1 MWLRN
6 HTGVHAMTYI
16 SARSLIAGLGFT
28 LVAAS
33 ALAQTVVNQ
42 PTSPSAAPPS
52 AVQTTPAAPMPGMS
66 PGSGM
71 APNPDMRSQMPQGA
85 GPHGSMHRQHQAAA
99 KGGGE
104 SPMGQIPQAVIDQ
117 LALTPAQQAQFDS
130 AQAARKEMQ
139 ASKQSLRAEQR
150 KAMDEQLT
158 KDIVDPRAVI
168 AQQKTMRTTMEAK
181 MEVVQQKWLAFWDGL
196 STPQKTTLSNYMK
209 SKHAAHTQ
217 KKPAAAKG

>member
-1 MWLRN
+1 MKY
-6 HTGVHAMTYI
+6 T

-28 LVAAS
+28 LVAAN
-33 ALAQTVVNQ
+33 ALAQTGAAQ
-42 PTSPSAAPPS
+42 SAPTTTTEPPS
-52 AVQTTPAAPMPGMS
+52 AVQAVPAAPMSGMG

-99 KGGGE
+99 KGSSEG
-104 SPMGQIPQAVIDQ
+104 PMGQIPQAVIDQ
-117 LALTPAQQAQFDS
+117 LALAPAQKAQFDL

-139 ASKQSLRAEQR
+139 ASKQLLRAEQR

-158 KDIVDPRAVI
+158 KDIVDPRAVM
-168 AQQKTMRTTMEAK
+168 AQQKKMRTTMEAK

-196 STPQKTTLSNYMK
+196 SAPQKTTLSNYMK

>member
-1 MWLRN
+1 MK
-6 HTGVHAMTYI
+6 HTST
-16 SARSLIAGLGFT
+16 RSLIAGLGLT

-33 ALAQTVVNQ
+33 ALAQTGVAQ
-42 PTSPSAAPPS
+42 SAPTTTTQPPS
-52 AVQTTPAAPMPGMS
+52 AVQTTPATPMSGMGQ
-66 PGSGM
+66 GSGM

-99 KGGGE
+99 KGGSE

-117 LALTPAQQAQFDS
+117 LALAPAQQAQFDS
-130 AQAARKEMQ
+130 AQAARKEIQ

-181 MEVVQQKWLAFWDGL
+181 MDAVQQKWLVFWDGL

-209 SKHAAHTQ
+209 SKHASHTQ

>member
-1 MWLRN
+1 
-6 HTGVHAMTYI
+6 MTYS
-16 SARSLIAGLGFT
+16 SARSLIASLGFT

-33 ALAQTVVNQ
+33 ALAQTAAV
-42 PTSPSAAPPS
+42 PAAP
-52 AVQTTPAAPMPGMS
+52 ATPMPGMGA
-66 PGSGM
+66 GSGM
-71 APNPDMRSQMPQGA
+71 APTPDMHSQMPQGA

-104 SPMGQIPQAVIDQ
+104 GPMGQIPQTVIDQ

-139 ASKQSLRAEQR
+139 ASHQSLRAEQR
-150 KAMDEQLT
+150 KAMQEQLT
-158 KDIVDPRAVI
+158 KDIVDPRAVM

-196 STPQKTTLSNYMK
+196 SAPQKTTLSNYMK
-209 SKHAAHTQ
+209 SKHAEHTQ

>member
-1 MWLRN
+1 
-6 HTGVHAMTYI
+6 MTYT

-33 ALAQTVVNQ
+33 AFAQTGAVQSAPATTTQSSTAQAV
-42 PTSPSAAPPS
+42 PTSP
-52 AVQTTPAAPMPGMS
+52 
-66 PGSGM
+66 
-71 APNPDMRSQMPQGA
+71 MPQGA
-85 GPHGSMHRQHQAAA
+85 SPHGSMHRQHQAAA
-99 KGGGE
+99 QGGGE
-104 SPMGQIPQAVIDQ
+104 GPMGQIPQAVIDQ
-117 LALTPAQQAQFDS
+117 LALAPAQKAQLDS

-158 KDIVDPRAVI
+158 KDIVDPRAVM

-196 STPQKTTLSNYMK
+196 SAPQKTTLSNYMK
-209 SKHAAHTQ
+209 SKHAAQTQ

>member
-1 MWLRN
+1 
-6 HTGVHAMTYI
+6 MTYT

-33 ALAQTVVNQ
+33 GLAQTGTAQSAPTTTAQ
-42 PTSPSAAPPS
+42 PPTAQAA
-52 AVQTTPAAPMPGMS
+52 PAAPMPGMGA
-66 PGSGM
+66 GSGM
-71 APNPDMRSQMPQGA
+71 APNPDMRSQMPQGS
-85 GPHGSMHRQHQAAA
+85 GPHGSMHRQQKAAA
-99 KGGGE
+99 QGGSEG
-104 SPMGQIPQAVIDQ
+104 PMGQIPQTVIDQ
-117 LALTPAQQAQFDS
+117 LVLTPAQQAQFDS

-139 ASKQSLRAEQR
+139 ASKQLLRAEQR

-158 KDIVDPRAVI
+158 KDIVDPRAVM

-196 STPQKTTLSNYMK
+196 SAPQKTTLSNYMK
-209 SKHAAHTQ
+209 SKHAEHTQ

>member
-1 MWLRN
+1 MKY
-6 HTGVHAMTYI
+6 T

-33 ALAQTVVNQ
+33 ALAQTGAAQ
-42 PTSPSAAPPS
+42 SAPTTTTQPPS
-52 AVQTTPAAPMPGMS
+52 AVQAAPAAPMSGMGL
-66 PGSGM
+66 GSGM

-85 GPHGSMHRQHQAAA
+85 GQHGSMHRQHQAAA

-104 SPMGQIPQAVIDQ
+104 GPMGQIPQAVIDQ
-117 LALTPAQQAQFDS
+117 LALTPAQQAQFAS

-139 ASKQSLRAEQR
+139 ASKQLLRAEQR

-158 KDIVDPRAVI
+158 KDIVDPRAVM
-168 AQQKTMRTTMEAK
+168 AQQKKMRTTLEVK
-181 MEVVQQKWLAFWDGL
+181 MEVVQQKWLAFWDDL
-196 STPQKTTLSNYMK
+196 SAPQKTMLSNYMK
-209 SKHAAHTQ
+209 AKHAEHTQ

>member
-1 MWLRN
+1 
-6 HTGVHAMTYI
+6 MTYI

-52 AVQTTPAAPMPGMS
+52 AVQAAPAAPMPGMG

-71 APNPDMRSQMPQGA
+71 ASNPDMRSQMPQGA
-85 GPHGSMHRQHQAAA
+85 GPHGSMHRQPQAAA
-99 KGGGE
+99 KGGSE

-117 LALTPAQQAQFDS
+117 LALAPAQRAQLDT
-130 AQAARKEMQ
+130 AQVARKELQ
-139 ASKQSLRAEQR
+139 ATKQSLRAEQR
-150 KAMDEQLT
+150 KAMQEQLT
-158 KDIVDPRAVI
+158 KDIVDPRAVM
-168 AQQKTMRTTMEAK
+168 AQQKTMRTTIDAK
-181 MEVVQQKWLAFWDGL
+181 MDAVQQKWLAFWDGL

-209 SKHAAHTQ
+209 SKHASHTQ